1 MSSYSRQ
8 YRNRSFAQ
16 RGLSLSLITMILL
29 VLLSGCGTPVLRI
42 GRQPDVSSLDKAL
55 QPQVSTRSDVLRVLG
70 EPRNTGGAMLPG
82 HDGPRDLWVYYYE
95 EGSLADDRRIFLF
108 VFFLKDRYDGYMW
121 FSSLPV
127 KAGIPSE

>member
-1 MSSYSRQ
+1 
-8 YRNRSFAQ
+8 
-16 RGLSLSLITMILL
+16 LPLIAMITL
-29 VLLSGCGTPVLRI
+29 VALFGCGSPVIRV
-42 GRQPDVSSLDKAL
+42 GRQPDISSLDRSL
-55 QPQVSTRSDVLRVLG
+55 QPLVSTRSDVLRVLG

-121 FSSLPV
+121 FSSLPA
-127 KAGIPSE
+127 KAGTPSE